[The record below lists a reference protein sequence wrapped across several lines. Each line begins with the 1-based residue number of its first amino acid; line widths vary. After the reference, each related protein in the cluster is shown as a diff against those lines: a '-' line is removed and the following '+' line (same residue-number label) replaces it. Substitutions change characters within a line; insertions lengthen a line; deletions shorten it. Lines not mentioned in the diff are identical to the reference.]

1 MEFKKWPSIPRLS
14 KEKAVVTEK
23 IDGSNSCIRIRPFDV
38 AQDRSDQVDTVSVD
52 GYSWIVWA
60 QSRTRMLQPVKSS
73 DNFGFAA
80 WVYEH
85 AVELVDILG
94 PGDHYGEWWGSKIQC
109 GYGLTNGE
117 RRFSLFNAPRWNE
130 AIDIYPGSTEVK
142 ELCTVPM
149 LYSGP
154 FIDMDLTS
162 LREDLLRNGSEAMPG
177 FKAEGMV
184 LYLRELDA
192 SYKILLD
199 KDDQHKWEIAN
210 GS

>member
-1 MEFKKWPSIPRLS
+1 MEFEKWPSIPRLS

-23 IDGSNSCIRIRPFDV
+23 IDGSNSCIRIRPYHGIVNDSDV
-38 AQDRSDQVDTVSVD
+38 VLHVVVKDEP
-52 GYSWIVWA
+52 YSVWA
-60 QSRTRMLQPVKSS
+60 QSRTRFLKPDKSS
-73 DNFGFAA
+73 DNFGFAV
-80 WVYEH
+80 WVH
-85 AVELVDILG
+85 NNASNLVDILG
-94 PGDHYGEWWGSKIQC
+94 NGNHYGEWWGSKIQR

-117 RRFSLFNAPRWNE
+117 RRFSLFNASRWQE
-130 AIDIYPGSTEVK
+130 AIDIYPDSTEVK

-149 LYSGP
+149 LYSGS

-210 GS
+210 GK

>member
-1 MEFKKWPSIPRLS
+1 MEFEKWPSIPRLS

-23 IDGSNSCIRIRPFDV
+23 INGSNSCIRIRSYDGTVDDSDV
-38 AQDRSDQVDTVSVD
+38 VLHVVVNDEP
-52 GYSWIVWA
+52 YSIWA
-60 QSRTRMLQPVKSS
+60 QSRTRFLKPNKSN
-73 DNFGFAA
+73 DNFGFAV
-80 WVYEH
+80 WVH
-85 AVELVDILG
+85 NNANKLVDILG
-94 PGDHYGEWWGSKIQC
+94 PGNHYGEWWGSKIQC

-149 LYSGP
+149 LYSGS

-210 GS
+210 GN